1 MIWVDGSRRCSCMS
15 FDAQTEVHR
24 PIAAR
29 QRRLLLARLPFA
41 LDNNGLDGYCVLEQH
56 INQAATLR
64 RHLWLYPG
72 TSGAYDSVAC
82 CCVLRIWSEASV
94 TQLGQQFAAQERI
107 FGERL
112 LHLDRA
118 AVLPR
123 TRIPIASAA
132 IMSCWSTIMIGFN
145 SRWKRTLSYTLAS
158 YTFQAFR
165 VSYMTLGFP
174 PSPAI
179 ID

>member
-1 MIWVDGSRRCSCMS
+1 M
-15 FDAQTEVHR
+15 
-24 PIAAR
+24 
-29 QRRLLLARLPFA
+29 
-41 LDNNGLDGYCVLEQH
+41 
-56 INQAATLR
+56 
-64 RHLWLYPG
+64 
-72 TSGAYDSVAC
+72 
-82 CCVLRIWSEASV
+82 
-94 TQLGQQFAAQERI
+94 TQLGLQFAAQERI

-112 LHLDRA
+112 LHRDGA

-132 IMSCWSTIMIGFN
+132 IMSCWSTIMTGFN

-158 YTFQAFR
+158 CTFQAFS
-165 VSYMTLGFP
+165 VSYMTLGSS